1 MALVMP
7 EIIAPQLELG
17 QSIACAAY
25 PYNDP
30 YFAGLMATYGTQSL
44 VHPQII
50 GMLHSRIPLPLKMVE
65 EPVYVNAKQ
74 YHGILRRRQS
84 RAKAELE
91 KKGSKSRKKSDHIK

>member
-91 KKGSKSRKKSDHIK
+91 KKEVRSYKVV